1 MEKVLGESVLFT
13 VKTDDR
19 NILINIDDMIPLF
32 MSMIK
37 ELKLEIINKTIHRFD
52 NDGFNAIYYFHHSSL
67 TIHAIP
73 RQNVITFG
81 FFMSNML
88 IDAQPA
94 NLSYLYKERI
104 VPLLKNVIVLYFKK
118 DVEIGYFKETSYLY
132 IDVY

>member
-13 VKTDDR
+13 VKTDDK
-19 NILINIDDMIPLF
+19 NILTNIGDMTPLF

-37 ELKLEIINKTIHRFD
+37 ELKLEINNKTIHNFD
-52 NDGFNAIYYFHHSSL
+52 NDGFNVIYYFHHSSL
-67 TIHAIP
+67 TVHSIP
-73 RQNVITFG
+73 RQNVITFS

>member
-1 MEKVLGESVLFT
+1 MDKVLGESVLFT

-32 MSMIK
+32 MAMIK

-52 NDGFNAIYYFHHSSL
+52 NDGFNAIYYFRHSSL

-104 VPLLKNVIVLYFKK
+104 VPLLKNIIVLYFKK
-118 DVEIGYFKETSYLY
+118 DVEIEYFKETSYLY

>member
-52 NDGFNAIYYFHHSSL
+52 NDGFNAIF
-67 TIHAIP
+67 IF
-73 RQNVITFG
+73 IT
-81 FFMSNML
+81 
-88 IDAQPA
+88 AH
-94 NLSYLYKERI
+94 
-104 VPLLKNVIVLYFKK
+104 
-118 DVEIGYFKETSYLY
+118 
-132 IDVY
+132 

>member
-52 NDGFNAIYYFHHSSL
+52 NDGFNAIYYFRHSSL

-104 VPLLKNVIVLYFKK
+104 VPLLKNVIALYFSK
-118 DVEIGYFKETSYLY
+118 DVEIEYFKETSYLY
-132 IDVY
+132 VNVD